1 MSKKKKNNEPP
12 SLFDSLDLFAD
23 TGAADTGT
31 TGVPPVAEQS
41 QEEPKEE
48 VKKDETADQLAE

>member
-23 TGAADTGT
+23 TGATDTGT
-31 TGVPPVAEQS
+31 TGVSRIISMRLADIG
-41 QEEPKEE
+41 
-48 VKKDETADQLAE
+48 VKKQEG

>member
-23 TGAADTGT
+23 TGAAAADAQQRVPPGAGADTGT
-31 TGVPPVAEQS
+31 TGVSPVA
-41 QEEPKEE
+41 
-48 VKKDETADQLAE
+48 VTLAG